1 MNRRSAGY
9 TLVEV
14 ITTIALT
21 SSLLTLLA
29 GWLTVSLRNQR
40 LAAEHLERVN
50 AQDRLA
56 RQFRRD
62 VRAARRVLAL
72 ETPLVP
78 QQRLRLDLGEGRSV
92 AYLARTRVLERI
104 ESASSGTLHHDQ
116 YAVPPQ
122 QVRVEVDE
130 QPPSRRVSL
139 LIAQHPSTTSA
150 DSPELR
156 IEAVLGSDRR
166 FEKGGEHE

>member
-9 TLVEV
+9 TLIEV
-14 ITTIALT
+14 IATIALT
-21 SSLLTLLA
+21 SSLLALLA

-56 RQFRRD
+56 RQFRQD

-116 YAVPPQ
+116 YAVSP

-139 LIAQHPSTTSA
+139 LIPQHPSTTSA
-150 DSPELR
+150 DSAELC